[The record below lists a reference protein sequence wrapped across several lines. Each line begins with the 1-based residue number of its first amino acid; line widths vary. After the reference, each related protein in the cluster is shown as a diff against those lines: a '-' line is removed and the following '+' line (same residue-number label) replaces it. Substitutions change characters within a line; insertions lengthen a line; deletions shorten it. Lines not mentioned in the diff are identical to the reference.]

1 VLRHALLR
9 RDRHRRDRWRRD
21 VRERSGPDARV
32 RIRREVRRSR
42 GRVRLRPAPRDGLD
56 GKSPR
61 AHSSRSA
68 AHLQSRLLHVGRA
81 AGRAS
86 GGLRRARE
94 PVLLAR
100 PARSRPDVG
109 RDDRRGECRSGPD
122 DGMSAATSMVCSGCG
137 YVAPPLERRP
147 FRRPHAGSDEADH
160 VLRRQLVPHPG
171 LREAFFDDEPDPFIR
186 YRRLM
191 HSWNTAQLSGIRD
204 ADYIACIRRLEERI
218 VEIDQTSF
226 HVTPLLHEGALW
238 IKDDTGNVSGSHKGR
253 HLMGLMIWLE
263 LFDRDD
269 RALAIASCG
278 NAALAAAVVA
288 RAARRRLEVFV
299 PADAS
304 AAVVERLEELGA
316 HVTRCAR
323 RQGETGDPSY
333 LRFREAIAA
342 GALPFTCQGNENGL
356 VIEGGQTLGGEMVS
370 QLSSSGATLDR
381 LFIQTGGGALAS
393 ACIAAFENALALRLI
408 DRLPRI
414 HAVQ

>member
-1 VLRHALLR
+1 
-9 RDRHRRDRWRRD
+9 
-21 VRERSGPDARV
+21 
-32 RIRREVRRSR
+32 
-42 GRVRLRPAPRDGLD
+42 
-56 GKSPR
+56 
-61 AHSSRSA
+61 
-68 AHLQSRLLHVGRA
+68 
-81 AGRAS
+81 
-86 GGLRRARE
+86 
-94 PVLLAR
+94 
-100 PARSRPDVG
+100 
-109 RDDRRGECRSGPD
+109 
-122 DGMSAATSMVCSGCG
+122 
-137 YVAPPLERRP
+137 
-147 FRRPHAGSDEADH
+147 
-160 VLRRQLVPHPG
+160 
-171 LREAFFDDEPDPFIR
+171 
-186 YRRLM
+186 LM

-356 VIEGGQTLGGEMVS
+356 VIEGGQTLGWEMVS

-414 HAVQ
+414 HAVQTEASPLARAWNRLGDLDYAIQHRAEFMWPWETPPVSIAHGILDDETYDWVAVVRGMMHSGGSPVVVTEEQLAEANRYGRELGVPVSATGSAGLAGLLAMKDALGC